1 LSKQFRGAALFFIRK
16 IEVVAEQRV
25 AARFAKRT
33 RHGSVCKQ
41 VPRHFVG
48 DADLA
53 RHSLLAS
60 FANGSREKPASAPPS
75 RRRRCSPGRIRLIRE
90 AGFRAT

>member
-41 VPRHFVG
+41 APRHFDG
-48 DADLA
+48 DADLGATQPPGVIRQRIA
-53 RHSLLAS
+53 RKTGLRAAIPAPALLT
-60 FANGSREKPASAPPS
+60 G
-75 RRRRCSPGRIRLIRE
+75 
-90 AGFRAT
+90 